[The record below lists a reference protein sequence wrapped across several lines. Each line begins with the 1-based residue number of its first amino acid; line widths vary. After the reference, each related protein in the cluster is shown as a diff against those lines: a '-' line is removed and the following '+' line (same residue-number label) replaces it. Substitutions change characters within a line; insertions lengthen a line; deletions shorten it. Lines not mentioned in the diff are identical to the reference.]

1 MMVNVQIMLFRHG
14 WDTVCILE
22 GIYIHKLCTVLVL
35 GVFVIFY
42 DFFKKTF
49 YKLQIRTLNYIRAP
63 LILLTVGNFAVIV
76 SSFYKGG
83 CAVPDHDFSV
93 SC

>member
-1 MMVNVQIMLFRHG
+1 MMENVQIMLFRHG
-14 WDTVCILE
+14 WHTVCILE
-22 GIYIHKLCTVLVL
+22 GIYIHKLCRVVVL

-42 DFFKKTF
+42 DFLKN
-49 YKLQIRTLNYIRAP
+49 LNYIRAP